1 MTATLAAAIG
11 RPLTFRPISE
21 EQERQQMTESGDSAE
36 IIAAHMSIYR
46 AIREGRLAA
55 VTDNVE
61 RVLGRKPIAFDQWA
75 RENAEAFR

>member
-1 MTATLAAAIG
+1 
-11 RPLTFRPISE
+11 
-21 EQERQQMTESGDSAE
+21 MTESGDSAE